1 MITVTDAAARQIE
14 IAASDDGM
22 KDLALRVAVRQ
33 DDTGSL
39 EYGIGFDEIRDDD
52 IKFRAGNV
60 TLVIAPAFR
69 EVLSD
74 MTIDYAEIEPGK
86 FHFIFI
92 NPNDPNH
99 VAPGSDRDNLDS

>member
-1 MITVTDAAARQIE
+1 MITVTEAATRQIE
-14 IAASDDGM
+14 TAASDSSMSG
-22 KDLALRVAVRQ
+22 LALRVAVRQ
-33 DDTGSL
+33 DDTGSF

-52 IKFRAGNV
+52 IKVKAGNI

-69 EVLSD
+69 EVLTD

-99 VAPGSDRDNLDS
+99 VAPGEDRGNLDS